1 MPKILFELQSS
12 KYKTLRIP
20 KKHRNMLLLISPKAS
35 LKRSFITITLIRVLP
50 LEHIV
55 VSNTHWKRVVFFP
68 LRWVWSPS
76 KHTCCS
82 FNSIHNLVK
91 IKIRSINT
99 RGKNISIH
107 NWLYFWWC
115 STFCTLTCIRIFI
128 YYQWKLWNVRLVSEN
143 VRLFLFCVFL
153 CTIIKRRRCVDQLTQ
168 YCWRC
173 CHSK

>member
-1 MPKILFELQSS
+1 MPKILFEVQSS

-20 KKHRNMLLLISPKAS
+20 KKHRKCCCWFHHRQFSNNLLS
-35 LKRSFITITLIRVLP
+35 LSRLIRVLL

-55 VSNTHWKRVVFFP
+55 GSNTHWKRVVFFS
-68 LRWVWSPS
+68 LRRVWSPS

-91 IKIRSINT
+91 TKIRSINT

-107 NWLYFWWC
+107 NWLYFGWC
-115 STFCTLTCIRIFI
+115 FTFCTLACIRIFL
-128 YYQWKLWNVRLVSEN
+128 YYQWKMGNARLVSAS